1 MWALAVS
8 FVIYVASIAGANWM
22 ISHVGQTVR
31 GSHYLPVGFDLRA
44 PSGVYLAAFTF
55 VARDVVQRVGG
66 LRLGVA
72 AIVAGA
78 AISWWVSSPTL
89 AVASGTTFLISETCD
104 FAVYTRLQAWNFP
117 VAVVVSGLVG
127 DVVDSTV
134 FLSLAGI
141 PLSVA
146 LPGQLVGKAWVMMAG
161 GLLARLLRKSGPFR
175 TPAPE
180 RRLRAA

>member
-1 MWALAVS
+1 
-8 FVIYVASIAGANWM
+8 VASIAGANWM
-22 ISHVGQTVR
+22 ISHVGQTVQ
-31 GSHYLPVGFDLRA
+31 GSHYLPVGFGLRA
-44 PSGVYLAAFTF
+44 PSGVYLAALTF

-66 LRLGVA
+66 LRLGLA
-72 AIVAGA
+72 AIISGA

-104 FAVYTRLQAWNFP
+104 FVVYTRLQAWNFP
-117 VAVVVSGLVG
+117 IAVVVSGLVG

-146 LPGQLVGKAWVMMAG
+146 LPGQLVGKAWVMLFG
-161 GLLARLLRKSGPFR
+161 GLLATLLRRAGPFK
-175 TPAPE
+175 TPAPG
-180 RRLRAA
+180 RRLRPA